1 MDCLNSENYHW
12 QWTSFLA
19 SGSTAFYV
27 FLYSIYYFFWKTKMN
42 GFLQVS
48 YYFAY
53 MGLFCIG
60 FFIMC
65 GTLGVAGA
73 FTFVKRIYRN
83 IKVD

>member
-1 MDCLNSENYHW
+1 
-12 QWTSFLA
+12 
-19 SGSTAFYV
+19 
-27 FLYSIYYFFWKTKMN
+27 MN